1 MSNIRMFK
9 QSLVWEKTR
18 PTNVLNARKMF
29 MKWHEDILIF
39 YSNLPQYN
47 PQMTNG
53 NPYTKVQHKQD
64 RTNCHS
70 GFTGE
75 KEGYFYDNGGKFYP
89 KSVLKFPTEMHTSVH
104 PTQKPVA
111 LCEYL
116 IRTYTNEGDT
126 VLDNCMG
133 SGTTGVACR
142 NLNRNFVGIEKEP
155 EYFEIA
161 KQRIENP
168 DYVKPT
174 KAKAKN
180 KNQGFF
186 SEEEIFDLQPN

>member
-1 MSNIRMFK
+1 MFK
-9 QSLVWEKTR
+9 YEWIWEKEQGTGFQLA
-18 PTNVLNARKMF
+18 NVMPLK
-29 MKWHEDILIF
+29 KHENILVF
-39 YSNLPQYN
+39 SN
-47 PQMTNG
+47 
-53 NPYTKVQHKQD
+53 
-64 RTNCHS
+64 
-70 GFTGE
+70 GFT
-75 KEGYFYDNGGKFYP
+75 YP
-89 KSVLKFPTEMHTSVH
+89 KSKNKMIYYPQGLIQNIKPRNKRGNKGKYLTKSGCKIDEYVPKYKNYPDSILLFKKDNENH

-142 NLNRNFVGIEKEP
+142 NLNRNFIGIEKES

-174 KAKAKN
+174 KAKLKT
-180 KNQGFF
+180 QGFF